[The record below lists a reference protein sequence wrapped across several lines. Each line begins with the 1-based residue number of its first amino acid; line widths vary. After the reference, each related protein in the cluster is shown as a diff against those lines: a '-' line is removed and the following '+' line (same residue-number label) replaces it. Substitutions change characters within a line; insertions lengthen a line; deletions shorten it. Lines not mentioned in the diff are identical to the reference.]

1 MNDKVKGSRPYNSER
16 RAAKAAENR
25 SAILQAA
32 RELISDNGYRG
43 TSIAQIAK
51 AAGVAVD
58 TVYASVG
65 RKPQL
70 MRELVET
77 ALSGSDS
84 TVPGPERDYVTGMRA
99 VGSAREKL
107 GIYAK
112 AVTRIQVRLVPVFAA
127 LREAA
132 VTDPD
137 CAALWSEISARRANN
152 MRMLAADLR
161 TTGQLRDDM
170 DDGEVA
176 DAIWSMNGPEYWLM
190 LVAERGWSPDQ
201 YRAWL
206 VEVWCRTLLAS

>member
-70 MRELVET
+70 MRELLET

-84 TVPGPERDYVTGMRA
+84 TVPGPERDYVTAMRA

-107 GIYAK
+107 G
-112 AVTRIQVRLVPVFAA
+112 
-127 LREAA
+127 
-132 VTDPD
+132 
-137 CAALWSEISARRANN
+137 S
-152 MRMLAADLR
+152 
-161 TTGQLRDDM
+161 
-170 DDGEVA
+170 
-176 DAIWSMNGPEYWLM
+176 PEYWLM